1 MQFVNSLVHI
11 SNPIDEYRD
20 FTFVPWDEG
29 IYPQFKGPENATE
42 VEFVFDAISSRNV
55 HRVADFA
62 VGKGTELSGVIRIAK
77 ENNIPIRED
86 RDLVQILS
94 LLDIGE
100 AIPNE
105 VHTAIAEIL
114 AFIYWTNQQHADIFG
129 DD

>member
-1 MQFVNSLVHI
+1 MSRAKSSERQAIALNW
-11 SNPIDEYRD
+11 NPHLDAVPSVSATGSGALADE
-20 FTFVPWDEG
+20 
-29 IYPQFKGPENATE
+29 I
-42 VEFVFDAISSRNV
+42 
-55 HRVADFA
+55 
-62 VGKGTELSGVIRIAK
+62 IRIAK